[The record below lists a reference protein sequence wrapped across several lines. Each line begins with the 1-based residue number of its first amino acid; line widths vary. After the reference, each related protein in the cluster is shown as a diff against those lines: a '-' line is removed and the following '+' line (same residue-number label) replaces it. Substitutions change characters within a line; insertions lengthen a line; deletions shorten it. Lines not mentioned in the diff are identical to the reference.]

1 MRRWG
6 LIEATLPLGD
16 IARRVYRPDLYTD
29 ALASAGAPIPALDMK
44 SEGEHAEAWS
54 LPASPGPI
62 AMGPD
67 LFCDEAVFDPA
78 SVS

>member
-6 LIEATLPLGD
+6 LIEAGLPLQE
-16 IARRVYRPDLYTD
+16 IARRVYRPDLYAD
-29 ALASAGAPIPALDMK
+29 ALAPAGAPIPASDIK
-44 SEGEHAEAWS
+44 SEGEHAGAWS

-67 LFCDEAVFDPA
+67 LFCDGAVFDPA

>member
-6 LIEATLPLGD
+6 LIEAGLPLQE
-16 IARRVYRPDLYTD
+16 IARRVYRPDLYAD
-29 ALASAGAPIPALDMK
+29 ALAPAGAPIPASDMK
-44 SEGEHAEAWS
+44 SEGEHAGAWS

-67 LFCDEAVFDPA
+67 LFCDGAVFDPA